1 MSIKIRNITQ
11 RNARMAWGNGGVDSD
26 GQPLGATDNEIGLY
40 NELLVKDIESHV
52 IIVLPF
58 SELCT
63 HEKRAYKYAI
73 LINKNAF

>member
-52 IIVLPF
+52 IIILPF
-58 SELCT
+58 RNCVPTKNEP
-63 HEKRAYKYAI
+63 
-73 LINKNAF
+73 INMQF